1 MKFTDNTVFITGGGT
16 GIGRGLAAEFH
27 KRGNTVI
34 IAGRRKDRLEET
46 IKEFPGMH
54 YVVLDAENPESIKN
68 VAKQLIRDFP
78 KLNVLINNAG
88 IMEFDDLSTE
98 VDEKTLT
105 STITTNVL
113 GPIRVTSAFVEH
125 LKKQEAAYIL
135 NVSSVLAFMPLAVT
149 GVYSATKA
157 ALHSYSLSLRY
168 KLKNSSVKVLEIIPP
183 WVQTD
188 LLNSNEE
195 RRAMPLER
203 FIAETMEALATDAH
217 EILVERARPLRD
229 SVGPAD
235 EQNVDQFNDAFLG
248 EAAPAA
254 V

>member
-1 MKFTDNTVFITGGGT
+1 MKLTDNTVFITGGGT

-46 IKEFPGMH
+46 VKVFPGMH
-54 YVVLDAENPESIKN
+54 YVVLDAENPESIKT
-68 VAKQLIRDFP
+68 VARQLIKDFP

-88 IMEFDDLSTE
+88 IMQFDDLATE

-105 STITTNVL
+105 STITTNLL
-113 GPIRVTSAFVEH
+113 GPIRVTSALVEH
-125 LKKQEAAYIL
+125 LKKQKTAYIL

-149 GVYSATKA
+149 GIYSATKA

-168 KLKNSSVKVLEIIPP
+168 KLKTSSVKVLEVIPP

-195 RRAMPLER
+195 PRAMPLKP
-203 FIAETMEALATDAH
+203 FIAQTMEALATDAH
-217 EILVERARPLRD
+217 EILVEIARPLRD
-229 SVGPAD
+229 NVGPKD
-235 EQNVDQFNDAFLG
+235 EHNVEQFNDAVLSG
-248 EAAPAA
+248 GALVA

>member
-1 MKFTDNTVFITGGGT
+1 MKLTDNTVFITGGGT

-46 IKEFPGMH
+46 VKVFPGMH
-54 YVVLDAENPESIKN
+54 YVVLDAENPESIKT
-68 VAKQLIRDFP
+68 VARQLIKDFP

-88 IMEFDDLSTE
+88 IMQFDDLATE

-105 STITTNVL
+105 STITTNLL
-113 GPIRVTSAFVEH
+113 GPIRVTSALVEH
-125 LKKQEAAYIL
+125 LKKQKTAYIL

-149 GVYSATKA
+149 GIYSATKA

-168 KLKNSSVKVLEIIPP
+168 KLKTSSVKVLEVIPP

-195 RRAMPLER
+195 PRAMPFGP
-203 FIAETMEALATDAH
+203 FIAETMEALESDEH
-217 EILVERARPLRD
+217 EILVQRARPLRD
-229 SVGPAD
+229 GVGPQD
-235 EQNVDQFNDAFLG
+235 EQKVEEFNNVFLG
-248 EAAPAA
+248 GAAPVA

>member
-1 MKFTDNTVFITGGGT
+1 MKLTDNTVFITGGGT

-34 IAGRRKDRLEET
+34 IAGRRKERLEET
-46 IKEFPGMH
+46 VKEFPSMH
-54 YVVLDAENPESIKN
+54 YVVLDAENPDNIKS
-68 VAKQLIRDFP
+68 VAKQLVKDFP

-88 IMEFDDLSTE
+88 IMQFDDLSTE
-98 VDEKTLT
+98 VDEKILT
-105 STITTNVL
+105 STIATNVL

-125 LKKQEAAYIL
+125 LKKQESAYIL
-135 NVSSVLAFMPLAVT
+135 NVSSVLAFMPLTVT

-157 ALHSYSLSLRY
+157 AVHSYSLSLRY
-168 KLKNSSVKVLEIIPP
+168 KLKNSSVKVLEVIPP

-195 RRAMPLER
+195 PRAMPLKP
-203 FIAETMEALATDAH
+203 FIEQTMEALATDAH
-217 EILVERARPLRD
+217 EILVEIARPLRNN
-229 SVGPAD
+229 VGHQD
-235 EQNVDQFNDAFLG
+235 EQSVEQFNDAVLSG
-248 EAAPAA
+248 GALAA

>member
-1 MKFTDNTVFITGGGT
+1 MKLTGNTVFITGGGS

-34 IAGRRKDRLEET
+34 IAGRRKERLEET
-46 IKEFPGMH
+46 VKEFPGMH
-54 YVVLDAENPESIKN
+54 YVVLDAESPENIKS
-68 VAKQLIRDFP
+68 VAKQLIKDFP

-98 VDEKTLT
+98 VDEKMLT
-105 STITTNVL
+105 STITTNLL

-125 LKKQEAAYIL
+125 LKKQETAYIL
-135 NVSSVLAFMPLAVT
+135 NMSSVLAFMPLVVT

-157 ALHSYSLSLRY
+157 AVHSYSLSLRY
-168 KLKNSSVKVLEIIPP
+168 KLKHSSVKVLEVIPP

-195 RRAMPLER
+195 PRAMPPKP

-217 EILVERARPLRD
+217 EILVEIARPLRD
-229 SVGPAD
+229 NVGPKD
-235 EQNVDQFNDAFLG
+235 EQNVEQFNDAVLSG
-248 EAAPAA
+248 GALAA

>member
-1 MKFTDNTVFITGGGT
+1 MKLTDNTVLITGGGT

-34 IAGRRKDRLEET
+34 IAGRRRDRLEET
-46 IKEFPGMH
+46 VKESPGMH
-54 YVVLDAENPESIKN
+54 YVVLDAEHPENIKN
-68 VAKQLIRDFP
+68 VAQQLIREFP

-88 IMEFDDLSTE
+88 IMQFDDLSTQ

-105 STITTNVL
+105 STITTNLL
-113 GPIRVTSAFVEH
+113 GPIRITSAFVEH
-125 LKKQEAAYIL
+125 LKKQETAYIL

-157 ALHSYSLSLRY
+157 ALHSYTLSLRY
-168 KLKNSSVKVLEIIPP
+168 KLKNSSVRVLEVIPP

-195 RRAMPLER
+195 PRAMPLKP
-203 FIAETMEALATDAH
+203 FIAETLEALAADAH

-229 SVGPAD
+229 NVGPQD
-235 EQNVDQFNDAFLG
+235 EQNVEQFNDAMLG
-248 EAAPAA
+248 GAAPAA

>member
-1 MKFTDNTVFITGGGT
+1 MKLTGNTVFITGGGT

-34 IAGRRKDRLEET
+34 IAGRRKDRLEHT
-46 IKEFPGMH
+46 VKEFPGMH
-54 YVVLDAENPESIKN
+54 YAVLDAEKPESIKE
-68 VAKQLIRDFP
+68 VANQLIKDFP

-98 VDEKTLT
+98 VDDKTLT
-105 STITTNVL
+105 STITTNLL

-125 LKKQEAAYIL
+125 LKKQESAYIL
-135 NVSSVLAFMPLAVT
+135 NVSSVLAFMPLVVT

-157 ALHSYSLSLRY
+157 AVHSYSLSLRY
-168 KLKNSSVKVLEIIPP
+168 KLKNSSVKVLEVIPP

-195 RRAMPLER
+195 PRAMPLKP

-217 EILVERARPLRD
+217 EILVEVARPLRD
-229 SVGPAD
+229 NVGPQD
-235 EQNVDQFNDAFLG
+235 EQNVEQFNDAMLG
-248 EAAPAA
+248 GAAPAA
-254 V
+254 F